1 MRNYRLHFIRHGMTA
16 SNEKG
21 AYAGRRTDA
30 ELSAEGIRELIRLR
44 EEYDYPPVDAV
55 FCSPMTRCIQTAGVL
70 YPQGDLQ
77 VVENLAEMDFGDFD
91 GRTFEELADL
101 PDFQHWLR
109 NSLKEAPPGGESM
122 EEFTQRVARGL
133 SAVLACIMEDGLRNV
148 AIVTHGGVIRSVLT
162 AMALPRL
169 SPAQMLVGNGR
180 GYTCYTTP
188 QLWMRDRIVE
198 VAGVLPHGASS
209 ASLMNPE
216 LMKAME
222 RFEELEKGR

>member
-91 GRTFEELADL
+91 FG
-101 PDFQHWLR
+101 DFD
-109 NSLKEAPPGGESM
+109 PGNM
-122 EEFTQRVARGL
+122 PQ
-133 SAVLACIMEDGLRNV
+133 
-148 AIVTHGGVIRSVLT
+148 GGGMGGFSGGST
-162 AMALPRL
+162 EM
-169 SPAQMLVGNGR
+169 
-180 GYTCYTTP
+180 
-188 QLWMRDRIVE
+188 
-198 VAGVLPHGASS
+198 GAY
-209 ASLMNPE
+209 
-216 LMKAME
+216 
-222 RFEELEKGR
+222 F